1 MGNNPISTVVDL
13 VNDDRTYY
21 NCPRCKRRVWAYGSF
36 VGNVCENCPGT
47 VLSAIGNTASMATF
61 GLAEPAAVVISEIA
75 PKIMSI
81 PEDVT
86 ALAIPEIRAD
96 YKATLVWSIS
106 KGSSGCLK
114 SSYRSE
120 KIIAVSS
127 RSIGIRSGIA
137 DNTLPS
143 HWWMIIET
151 SSSYYN
157 IQFRKSGSRIE
168 LRRGSRSECDESG
181 VAEAQRFVGAK
192 PVHENSY
199 SCSVSSSKNRT
210 LADIVDWLDEGKF
223 SSYYDLWNNNC
234 QHLCKSIYQWI

>member
-1 MGNNPISTVVDL
+1 MTTFFKMVINNYI
-13 VNDDRTYY
+13 
-21 NCPRCKRRVWAYGSF
+21 KQ
-36 VGNVCENCPGT
+36 GT

-61 GLAEPAAVVISEIA
+61 GLTEPAAVVISEIA

-192 PVHENSY
+192 PI
-199 SCSVSSSKNRT
+199 SKNRT